1 MSKTYKAT
9 GINLK
14 AMAMGESDRL
24 LTILTS
30 EHGLIRAIAPGARKA
45 KSSLGGRSGLFVVN
59 DLLLAKGRSLDKITQ
74 AQTIQSYTKL
84 SRHLLKLT
92 ASQYLA
98 ELVLC
103 QANERSPQ
111 PELYD
116 LLLVHLDRL
125 ETCDLSLTLAHLTQG
140 IFHFL
145 ALAGLAPQVHQCCV
159 TGKAI
164 IPNLSDPNWQVTF
177 NLASGGLVTQKRS
190 SQPLHVKESGS
201 PYRTNPDPV
210 ARDSSPPPF
219 SSRSIEFTLNADRVW
234 MLQHLAE
241 PQLPSL
247 ETNTQSLWTHLER
260 LLRTYSQYHF
270 DRPIRAATLI
280 DACTDAQSPS

>member
-59 DLLLAKGRSLDKITQ
+59 SLLLAKGRSLDKVTQ
-74 AQTIQSYTKL
+74 AQTVKSYAKL
-84 SRHLLKLT
+84 SQHLLKLT

-125 ETCDLSLTLAHLTQG
+125 EACDLSLTLAHLTQG
-140 IFHFL
+140 IFHLL

-164 IPNLSDPNWQVTF
+164 VPNLSDPDWQVKF
-177 NLASGGLVTQKRS
+177 NLASGGLVTKTRS
-190 SQPLHVKESGS
+190 GQSPQVKESGS
-201 PYRTNPDPV
+201 PYQVHSDRPLSP
-210 ARDSSPPPF
+210 ARA
-219 SSRSIEFTLNADRVW
+219 IEFSLSGHGVW

-241 PQLPSL
+241 SELPSL
-247 ETNTQSLWTHLER
+247 DTNPQSLWPHLER
-260 LLRTYSQYHF
+260 LLRAYSQYHF
-270 DRPIRAATLI
+270 DRPIRAAALI
-280 DACTDAQSPS
+280 DTCLEARSPSEDIYS